1 MKTLGPHNYYVYI
14 LTNKIKT
21 VLYTGVTN
29 DLKNRLYWHKNPEA
43 IEKSFT
49 SRYKC
54 FYLIY
59 FEHFGD
65 IDTAINREKQIKGWT
80 RQKKENL
87 INGFNPDWKFLNEEI
102 E

>member
-1 MKTLGPHNYYVYI
+1 MKTLGTHNYYAYI

-29 DLKNRLYWHKNPEA
+29 NLKNRVYWHQHPEA
-43 IEKSFT
+43 IGKSFT
-49 SRYKC
+49 SKYKC

-59 FEHFGD
+59 FEHFDD
-65 IDTAINREKQIKGWT
+65 IETAIAREKQIKGWT
-80 RQKKENL
+80 RKKKETL
-87 INGFNPDWKFLNEEI
+87 ITEFNSDWKFLNEEI